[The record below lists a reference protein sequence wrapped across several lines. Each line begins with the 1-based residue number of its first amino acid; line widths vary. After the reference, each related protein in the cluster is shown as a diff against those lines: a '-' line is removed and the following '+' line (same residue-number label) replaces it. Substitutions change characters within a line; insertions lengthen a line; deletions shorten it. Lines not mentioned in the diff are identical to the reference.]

1 MNEVDTYKSQA
12 LQQSMGQMEFH
23 PVFVEEDVTGSNY
36 TKIPL
41 SRIPALGTAF
51 EPLAMAAGR
60 RRSSV
65 KLQSPAE
72 RIWHLLRAASE
83 IWGLFLTRIIRLPV
97 RPC

>member
-41 SRIPALGTAF
+41 SRIPALGTAD
-51 EPLAMAAGR
+51 AA
-60 RRSSV
+60 
-65 KLQSPAE
+65 LQSYNPQ
-72 RIWHLLRAASE
+72 RNTSGI
-83 IWGLFLTRIIRLPV
+83 F
-97 RPC
+97 

>member
-51 EPLAMAAGR
+51 EPLATAAQNVFGSGATTCMCR
-60 RRSSV
+60 
-65 KLQSPAE
+65 PATT
-72 RIWHLLRAASE
+72 
-83 IWGLFLTRIIRLPV
+83 TR
-97 RPC
+97 